1 MKLPKAVVALHLFD
15 RYAVSI
21 LLAFCIL
28 YNSLFVLNFA
38 AIKVIVRDSY
48 DPVELHILGII
59 AEPRTKLQQERSKAS
74 LLVPP
79 HRFPGL
85 ASVASRSSFQPRPTL
100 VLWHRNLIK
109 PIAVHST
116 PIVSL
121 RLRNAISSN
130 VGNDTA

>member
-1 MKLPKAVVALHLFD
+1 MKLLKAVVALNLID

-79 HRFPGL
+79 HRFPGP
-85 ASVASRSSFQPRPTL
+85 ASVASPSSFQPKPTL
-100 VLWHRNLIK
+100 ALWHRNLIR
-109 PIAVHST
+109 PIAV
-116 PIVSL
+116 PFDPY
-121 RLRNAISSN
+121 RISSP
-130 VGNDTA
+130 T